1 MTIKSF
7 ICFTF
12 DHPAP
17 FQFLLP
23 PASNTLLSNLTFTSK
38 QKAGD
43 SWIGLNL
50 RITDTGTGGRVVRA
64 EAHVNE
70 DVKTAS
76 VGSSRWQVKI
86 RQSI

>member
-1 MTIKSF
+1 MAIKSY
-7 ICFTF
+7 ICFNF

-23 PASNTLLSNLTFTSK
+23 PASDTLLGNLTFISK
-38 QKAGD
+38 QKASD

-64 EAHVNE
+64 EAHANE
-70 DVKTAS
+70 DVMTAG
-76 VGSSRWQVKI
+76 VGSSRWLVKI